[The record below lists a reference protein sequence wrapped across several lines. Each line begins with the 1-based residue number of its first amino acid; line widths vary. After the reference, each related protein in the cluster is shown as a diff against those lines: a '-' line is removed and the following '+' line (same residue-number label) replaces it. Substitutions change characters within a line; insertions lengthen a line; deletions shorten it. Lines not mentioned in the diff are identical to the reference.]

1 MPAPAWLARGRRG
14 PAGPAPVVPADPA
27 AVLTGPLDPALVA
40 VRAGLASHRR
50 RLWLRR
56 LVRRGWIALAVV
68 VVAELLL
75 WTLARFVP
83 LPSALLVGAA
93 IPIVGL
99 LGWLVAGVRSRP
111 SIGETALAVDAEAG
125 LGDRVSSA
133 LELAV
138 GFPDSA
144 GPRGRRGAR
153 DDLVRRGR
161 RDRSV
166 RPPAAR

>member
-1 MPAPAWLARGRRG
+1 M
-14 PAGPAPVVPADPA
+14 
-27 AVLTGPLDPALVA
+27 LTGPLDPALVA

-68 VVAELLL
+68 VVAELVL

-93 IPIVGL
+93 IPVVGL

-111 SIGETALAVDAEAG
+111 SIGETALAVDAEGG

-138 GFPDSA
+138 AFPDSA
-144 GPRGRRGAR
+144 GPRA
-153 DDLVRRGR
+153 DDEQGDDIVRRGR
-161 RDRSV
+161 RDRPV
-166 RPPAAR
+166 RPPPAP